1 MKRAFLTL
9 VAIVAL
15 LLPAGP
21 VLAASCKGNSHE
33 PTLTNGAATPGSGVA
48 PASVT
53 FRVRYADTGGCIP
66 TYVSVEIAGVGTLPM
81 STAET
86 DLIGGVTY
94 LRTVALSA
102 GNHAYSFVARSGAG
116 GGDKTVTLDSVSPSS
131 VQITAPTPKPTPNP
145 TPKPTPRPTP
155 KPTRKPTPAPTAAP
169 AAQAPVAPAA
179 PATTP
184 SAKATSAP
192 KSTPA
197 PSSSPEPASASPSTD
212 GVPPAA
218 PEAPPKG
225 APDGSSAPSGKA
237 AGFAGGLEGTL
248 NDLLRITGVV
258 AVAAM
263 VLLWLLIRQRRRDEP
278 ATAAAALAAAAPT
291 ATATTPEAAA
301 EAASVAPV
309 TPLPPMRE
317 LIPPV
322 DPTLLDDDGDR
333 VQPRADE
340 ANTPRWLRQSLREA
354 RFADHRYRERGWA
367 DPLDN

>member
-1 MKRAFLTL
+1 MKRAFLIL

-33 PTLTNGAATPGSGVA
+33 PTLTNGTATPGSGVA

-86 DLIGGVTY
+86 DLVGGVTY

-131 VQITAPTPKPTPNP
+131 VQVTAPTPKPTPTP
-145 TPKPTPRPTP
+145 TPKPTPVPTP
-155 KPTRKPTPAPTAAP
+155 KPTAVPTVAP

-179 PATTP
+179 PATTASP
-184 SAKATSAP
+184 KTTSAP
-192 KSTPA
+192 TSTPA
-197 PSSSPEPASASPSTD
+197 PSGSPEAASASPSTD
-212 GVPPAA
+212 GIPPAA

-225 APDGSSAPSGKA
+225 GAPDEGGTPGGKA
-237 AGFAGGLEGTL
+237 AGFAGGLEGSL
-248 NDLLRITGVV
+248 SDLLRITAVV

-278 ATAAAALAAAAPT
+278 ATAAAALAAASST
-291 ATATTPEAAA
+291 AAATPEAG

-309 TPLPPMRE
+309 TPLPPMRD